1 MYGSTLGIGQV
12 NSNDFNFFSFNYDTG
27 VHAMYSGVDWI
38 YTHVETLYMY
48 DYKIIYF
55 YLLNNVYD
63 ESIDFFFLSI
73 WYLSLQVSGLQLFW
87 SVILDSYI
95 FNSLIQFSLTDE
107 WVRSYISSKD
117 SALFVIYHPEV
128 IFYKNQ
134 IINNYFFTFLADV
147 NISAI
152 QYLDSQSL
160 LTPIMLFPQ
169 LLFLG
174 YVAFFFVAFYF
185 SFYSSSSKEEATVD
199 ADYLAASITV
209 ESEKEIGSIDDILMP
224 SIVLIYTFGWYF
236 YLYCWNILSSMPEIV
251 LVFFFFPL
259 LYYTIGNTPTFLLYD
274 FGILFTAYLKGVA
287 PSPTMIFE
295 LMYDYIAVIAFY
307 VRVLTQG
314 VRLALMFFTY
324 ALMHD
329 FVLYMDYSH
338 RYLTGNESIWEEIS
352 NINASVSSVT
362 YFFLGVLPGHLL
374 NWMYEVFHT
383 FFVVTGQIVAY
394 FAMVFWLFL
403 FLFTFFVIEKQE
415 NYFEERKKY
424 RQDLLKKIQSL
435 NGK

>member
-1 MYGSTLGIGQV
+1 
-12 NSNDFNFFSFNYDTG
+12 
-27 VHAMYSGVDWI
+27 
-38 YTHVETLYMY
+38 
-48 DYKIIYF
+48 
-55 YLLNNVYD
+55 
-63 ESIDFFFLSI
+63 
-73 WYLSLQVSGLQLFW
+73 
-87 SVILDSYI
+87 LDSYI

-236 YLYCWNILSSMPEIV
+236 YLYC
-251 LVFFFFPL
+251 
-259 LYYTIGNTPTFLLYD
+259 
-274 FGILFTAYLKGVA
+274 
-287 PSPTMIFE
+287 
-295 LMYDYIAVIAFY
+295 
-307 VRVLTQG
+307 
-314 VRLALMFFTY
+314 
-324 ALMHD
+324 
-329 FVLYMDYSH
+329 
-338 RYLTGNESIWEEIS
+338 
-352 NINASVSSVT
+352 
-362 YFFLGVLPGHLL
+362 
-374 NWMYEVFHT
+374 
-383 FFVVTGQIVAY
+383 
-394 FAMVFWLFL
+394 
-403 FLFTFFVIEKQE
+403 
-415 NYFEERKKY
+415 
-424 RQDLLKKIQSL
+424 
-435 NGK
+435 